1 MGENMT
7 CNQLT
12 FTLKASDQS
21 RLNKGVAGRG
31 VQAFMDDPVAYQQLV
46 VDLLSATRGLIFPI
60 FQTLAAFS

>member
-1 MGENMT
+1 MT

-31 VQAFMDDPVAYQQLV
+31 VQAFLDDPVAYQQLV
-46 VDLLSATRGLIFPI
+46 VDLLASYPGIDFPRFSGRWPHSANP
-60 FQTLAAFS
+60 S